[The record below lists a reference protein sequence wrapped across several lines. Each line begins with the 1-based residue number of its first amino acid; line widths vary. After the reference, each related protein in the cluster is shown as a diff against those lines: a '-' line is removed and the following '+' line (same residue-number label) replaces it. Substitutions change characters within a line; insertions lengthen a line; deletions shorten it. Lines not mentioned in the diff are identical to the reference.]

1 MGTTIEAVGTS
12 RPQRRFGGTG
22 AIKLADEAARS
33 CLQRAGRTAA
43 DLDFLINA
51 GVYRDNNIA
60 EPAVAS
66 MIQEDI
72 GANPDPPLQGG
83 HGTFSFDVVNG
94 ACGVLTGMHILDG
107 FLTSAAIDLGMVVT
121 ADADPERGS
130 NWDFPLGLVGSAGRV
145 SRSGSHARFPF
156 TAAGGAVL
164 LSRSEKEDKGFSRFA
179 FATFPEFAHLLESEV
194 TWEEEGRVRR
204 ALAGR
209 VPGLR
214 SGSNVLRIRQGEDYG
229 ARCAEC
235 AVTSTRTFLQGA
247 GLRASD
253 IDLLVP
259 SPTPASFPDDVGQA
273 LGVPADR
280 VARVDKGFERVHTA
294 GPIAAFESAMRSG
307 HFGEARNV
315 LFVTAGAGISV
326 GLALYH
332 P

>member
-1 MGTTIEAVGTS
+1 MGTTIETVSTS
-12 RPQRRFGGTG
+12 RPHRRFGGMG

-33 CLQRAGRTAA
+33 CLERAGRTAA

-66 MIQEDI
+66 IIQEDI

-107 FLTSAAIDLGMVVT
+107 FLTSGAIDLGMVVA

-130 NWDFPLGLVGSAGRV
+130 NWDFPFGLVGSAGRV
-145 SRSGSHARFPF
+145 SRSGSHSRFPF

-164 LSRSEKEDKGFSRFA
+164 LSRSEQEDKGFSRFA
-179 FATFPEFAHLLESEV
+179 SATFPEFAHLLESEV
-194 TWEEEGRVRR
+194 TWEEQGRVRR
-204 ALAGR
+204 ALAQR
-209 VPGLR
+209 VPGLQ
-214 SGSNVLRIRQGEDYG
+214 SGRNVLRIHEGEGYG

-235 AVTSTRTFLQGA
+235 AGTSAREFLQGA

-259 SPTPASFPDDVGQA
+259 SPTPASFPDDVSQA

-280 VARVDKGFERVHTA
+280 LARVGERFERVHTA

-307 HFGEARNV
+307 RFAEARNV